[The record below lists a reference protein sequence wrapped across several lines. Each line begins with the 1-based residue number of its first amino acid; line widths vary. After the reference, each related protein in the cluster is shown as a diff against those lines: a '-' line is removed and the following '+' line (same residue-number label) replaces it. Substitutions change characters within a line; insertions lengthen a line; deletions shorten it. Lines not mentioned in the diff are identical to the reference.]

1 MNLDKNKKIELL
13 KKLRADGLSYQEIS
27 DRLNNDGIGTLSER
41 GKWHKGTVKNL
52 LEKGD
57 IAVKQAVIPLPEAI
71 EKGTI
76 PKISLD
82 NALNESEKLKAE
94 ITRLREREELQSEK
108 FRALLA
114 ENNELRQ
121 GKIDMSVTTEQ
132 IIEAVKPLIDGLRSE
147 IAGLKQQITGIDI
160 SSLDKEKPVTVEGWT
175 LLQSSTDGFY
185 RAYRQVN
192 NKQRCLYIGKIDKFN
207 KAALMQ
213 AGVKIRAGIK
223 RKGNSWGLSEEEIT
237 EMTGGEVSPAD
248 EPQDLREQ
256 VIDIIRRNGGD
267 SRTAAIWKCVTD
279 AEQAG
284 IDRETFREI
293 VDGLAVDMAVQL
305 SQGDLNQTPE
315 NEREKL
321 LWFDDITEVSYC
333 NIVLT

>member
-1 MNLDKNKKIELL
+1 MDPDKDKMIEIL
-13 KKLRADGLSYQEIS
+13 KKLKSDGLSYRAIA
-27 DRLNNDGIGTLSER
+27 DRLTVDGIPTFSGR

-52 LEKGD
+52 LEKRSKD
-57 IAVKQAVIPLPEAI
+57 VKQAAIPLPVTDKKITE
-71 EKGTI
+71 EKALSD
-76 PKISLD
+76 KD
-82 NALNESEKLKAE
+82 LNENKSLKAE
-94 ITRLREREELQSEK
+94 IARLREREEKQTERYRK
-108 FRALLA
+108 LLT

-121 GKIDMSVTTEQ
+121 EKIDMNVTTEQ
-132 IIEAVKPLIDGLRSE
+132 IIDAVKPLIDGLRGE
-147 IAGLKQQITGIDI
+147 IADLKQQITGIDI
-160 SSLDKEKPVTVEGWT
+160 SSLDREKPVTVEGWT

-223 RKGNSWGLSEEEIT
+223 RKGADWGLSEEEIT
-237 EMTGGEVSPAD
+237 EMTGGEASPAD
-248 EPQDLREQ
+248 ETQDLRGQIIE
-256 VIDIIRRNGGD
+256 IIRRNGGD
-267 SRTAAIWKCVTD
+267 SRTAAIWRCVTD

-284 IDRETFREI
+284 IDRETFRGV
-293 VDGLAVDMAVQL
+293 VDGLVSDMTVQL
-305 SQGDLNQTPE
+305 VQGDLNQTPE